1 MTTRSTNAINIQQQL
16 ADHNDP
22 YDYDYLQISRD
33 MEDYNEEM
41 EDYNEEMED
50 YYNNYN
56 NYEEMESNQEMENYD
71 ERMEHSFC
79 ILPEDHEIPREDF
92 DHDFDESHD
101 YPYNFIE
108 ENAEYEYPD
117 KHDDVDLSNFT
128 LEESET
134 IIRISLKY
142 GMLYSDVIYYSTNCT
157 NCVGKLCVWTNGC
170 NGLCS
175 NCDDELVGGL
185 SNYTTEEY
193 NGMVNDIESQLPMD
207 SEMTIEELKCEFD
220 DYLNQYEVIGVNN
233 SDVEQYPNQFIDQ
246 RIDTI
251 FANYHR
257 GQMHSTSCLSFD
269 DTKCSV
275 CEQLIAKNE
284 RYIFKWGAQCC
295 NECSHKLNECF
306 MSEGEILDL
315 NDKWESDMTKYDC
328 RRVFGMPT
336 YTTLCNYS
344 HLKKQ

>member
-1 MTTRSTNAINIQQQL
+1 MNTTRLTNANNIQQQL

-22 YDYDYLQISRD
+22 YDYDILQTPRNLEREFCIYS
-33 MEDYNEEM
+33 
-41 EDYNEEMED
+41 
-50 YYNNYN
+50 
-56 NYEEMESNQEMENYD
+56 EEMESNKEMEDYD
-71 ERMEHSFC
+71 KRLERAFC
-79 ILPEDHEIPREDF
+79 IFPEDHEIPREDF
-92 DHDFDESHD
+92 DHDFCELSETKLPVPLDWTMRTNTVSSSA
-101 YPYNFIE
+101 FIP
-108 ENAEYEYPD
+108 NEYEYPD
-117 KHDDVDLSNFT
+117 KHDDVDLSDFT

-142 GMLYSDVIYYSTNCT
+142 GMLYSDVIYYSNNCT
-157 NCVGKLCVWTNGC
+157 HCVGKLCVWTTNKC

-175 NCDDELVGGL
+175 NCDDVDL
-185 SNYTTEEY
+185 SNHT
-193 NGMVNDIESQLPMD
+193 GIVKDIESQFPMD
-207 SEMTIEELKCEFD
+207 SDMTIEELKCEFD
-220 DYLNQYEVIGVNN
+220 DYLNQYEVIGVND

-269 DTKCSV
+269 DTKCAV

-284 RYIFKWGAQCC
+284 RYVFKWGAQCC

-306 MSEGEILDL
+306 MTEGEILDL